1 MTAALQVQDLQA
13 GYEPGLL
20 IVRGASLT
28 MAAGEIVA
36 ILGPNGAGKSTLVK
50 AVAGLVPISGGRVH
64 LGSAQGVQDIT
75 QVAAH
80 QLVHRGLAFVPQTDN
95 VFAGLSVAENL
106 ELAAALM
113 TGVTRHNRG
122 ERLAPVYAM
131 FPDLLRQRGLLA
143 GRLSGGQRQMLAV
156 ARALISR
163 PRVLMLDEP
172 SAGLSPKLVAQV
184 FDKLA
189 EVRASGV
196 TLLLVEQNVKAA
208 LALADR
214 AVVLV
219 EGRERLV
226 APAKGLAND
235 PRLAQLYLGQNL
247 GEPVAPD
254 SELDSAPY
262 SAPDSADGVA
272 VEGIAANAEAT
283 ATATAVA
290 SATATTTATT
300 SGRH

>member
-1 MTAALQVQDLQA
+1 MNPPASPVQLKVQALEA
-13 GYEPGLL
+13 GYEPGLP

-28 MAAGEIVA
+28 LSQGEIVA

-50 AVAGLVPISGGRVH
+50 AVAGLVPVSGGQIQ
-64 LGSAQGVQDIT
+64 LAGDDGVLQDIT
-75 QVAAH
+75 ACPAH
-80 QLVHRGLAFVPQTDN
+80 QLVHRGLAFVPQTEN

-106 ELAAALM
+106 ELAAAM
-113 TGVTRHNRG
+113 VRGTTRQDRG
-122 ERLAPVYAM
+122 GSLAPVYAM
-131 FPDLLRQRGLLA
+131 FPDLHAQRTLSA

-184 FDKLA
+184 FMKLA

-196 TLLLVEQNVKAA
+196 SLLLVEQNVKAA

-226 APAKGLAND
+226 AAAAGLAND
-235 PRLAQLYLGQNL
+235 PRLARLYLG
-247 GEPVAPD
+247 GTVD
-254 SELDSAPY
+254 D
-262 SAPDSADGVA
+262 V
-272 VEGIAANAEAT
+272 NAEA
-283 ATATAVA
+283 
-290 SATATTTATT
+290 SADAFTQGA
-300 SGRH
+300 G